1 MIVKFKNAKLAKEQT
16 IESKEKEFE
25 RLHDHIANGIESA
38 IESGDYSI
46 ELQFNAQ
53 LYVHEKR
60 IKDELEEA
68 GYEVTYTYPN
78 CWQNESQKRM
88 KISWI

>member
-1 MIVKFKNAKLAKEQT
+1 MIEFMNAKAAKEKT
-16 IESKEKEFE
+16 IEYKEKEYE
-25 RLHDHIANGIESA
+25 RLHDHIANGITSA
-38 IESGDYSI
+38 IESGGYSI
-46 ELQFNAQ
+46 EIQFNAQ
-53 LYVHEKR
+53 LHAYEKR
-60 IKDELEEA
+60 IKTELEEA